1 MEQLKKGNNRKANEY
16 LTRAAE
22 LGNVEAHFKLSQSY
36 QVGRGVQKDRA
47 KEIYHLEEAA
57 IGGHPNAR
65 YNLGCQESHN
75 RNAARTV
82 QHFIIAA
89 CQGHDGALKA
99 LLDLFKRGFV
109 VKDHL
114 ALILRRHK
122 AVVDATKSPQREEAA
137 QFRRSHFG
145 A

>member
-1 MEQLKKGNNRKANEY
+1 MGD
-16 LTRAAE
+16 
-22 LGNVEAHFKLSQSY
+22 VEAHFKLTESY
-36 QVGRGVQKDRA
+36 QVGRGVKKDRA

-57 IGGHPNAR
+57 IGGHPIAR

-99 LLDLFKRGFV
+99 LLELFKRGFV
-109 VKDHL
+109 VKDDL
-114 ALILRRHK
+114 ATILRKHK
-122 AVVDATKSPQREEAA
+122 AVVDATKSPQREEAEK
-137 QFRRSHFG
+137 FRRSHFG